1 MGNEANKAK
10 ILGLGLDNQDGHVRV
25 TRAENFHLVGG
36 SQETHE
42 GMQEQAVKF
51 NEKLKD
57 RGKTLESLERR
68 ELRDL
73 AADVGMSL
81 IEIRKK
87 SELS

>member
-1 MGNEANKAK
+1 MAKQSNKAR

-73 AADVGMSL
+73 AADVGMHVV
-81 IEIRKK
+81 EIRKK
-87 SELS
+87 DDPS